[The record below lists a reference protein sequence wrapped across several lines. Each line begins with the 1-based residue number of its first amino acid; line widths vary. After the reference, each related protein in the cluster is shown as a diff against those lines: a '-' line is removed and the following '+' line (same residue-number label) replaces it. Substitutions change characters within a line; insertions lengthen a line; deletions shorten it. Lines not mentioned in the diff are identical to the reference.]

1 MNFIELTMALN
12 HQWMPDE
19 VLPTS
24 IKFFLGPKDHQE
36 KGIVVG
42 SDTGTCLTL
51 PAMFA
56 DFRKTTRLDELP
68 VEKLVLRSTT
78 VATIT
83 KSHKEEITRTDV
95 EKALD
100 TCRPAKGEALLITT
114 GWGDTSSPDVEGE
127 LVVRG
132 PHVMKG

>member
-78 VATIT
+78 VATIP
-83 KSHKEEITRTDV
+83 KSNEEEITRTDV
-95 EKALD
+95 ERRS
-100 TCRPAKGEALLITT
+100 TPPAAKET
-114 GWGDTSSPDVEGE
+114 
-127 LVVRG
+127 
-132 PHVMKG
+132 HC